1 MPSLKENAANLFPGV
16 RLRNEI
22 EQERQELRAEMADQ
36 REKTEAAR
44 ERMDKTR
51 ERMEDIAGV
60 LDDVF
65 THRAYYLTGEQD
77 MKAKELDS
85 RALANLRRRNLWIPL
100 SGLQGDDEDEQLR
113 RDTIVPV
120 SRRAFRW
127 DPLTKWIVNT
137 WTNFGHGQSVVI
149 APVDD
154 DVQKWWREFWTA
166 RRNRSILGIR
176 QIHKNSNKVLVD
188 GEFLFA
194 YFTAKDGGRV
204 TVRRI
209 STLEITELITAP
221 DDDETI
227 LYYKRDWM
235 QEDKERTRYYPDW
248 LATDEELAE
257 ADLPEGAELAQ
268 AQDDGVDV
276 DMMQVALTAQT
287 RRGWPLMA
295 ASQDWNRAYNDFL
308 KNRAAVS
315 KAVATYVDRVR
326 VDGGSRAVTSF
337 TNLLQSSLVTDPDS
351 GETNPVPAAGATAVM
366 NKAVNWDRFNMASGA
381 SDAEIDGRMLF
392 NMVGIGAGLFPHWLG
407 HGESFRLATAQAM
420 ELPTLRNFQRYQ
432 MFWQSI
438 WQDMFDFVLM
448 QAERYGGQRFPEKGV
463 AIELDPLLQE
473 DLTALAE
480 ALAQLS
486 TVSQVALPA
495 KAISRIV
502 WQAVGIEDIE
512 GLLAKV
518 FPDDDAG
525 QERAAVKVADLAAMR
540 ELLKEAGNGGDPEAL
555 AMAREAFLDSI
566 S

>member
-1 MPSLKENAANLFPGV
+1 MPSIRENVRNLFPGP
-16 RLRNEI
+16 RMRSAF
-22 EQERQELRAEMADQ
+22 EQARQRA
-36 REKTEAAR
+36 
-44 ERMDKTR
+44 
-51 ERMEDIAGV
+51 EDIAGV

-77 MKAKELDS
+77 MKAEELDS
-85 RALANLRRRNLWIPL
+85 RALANLRRRNVWIPL
-100 SGLQGDDEDEQLR
+100 SGLQLDDEDEQLR

-154 DVQKWWREFWTA
+154 GVQEWWREFWTA

-194 YFTAKDGGRV
+194 YFTAKQDGRV

-248 LATDEELAE
+248 LATDEELAK

-268 AQDDGVDV
+268 TQDDGIDV

-326 VDGGSRAVTSF
+326 VDGGSRAVSSF
-337 TNLLQSSLVTDPDS
+337 QQIIQSSLVTDPDS
-351 GETNPVPAAGATAVM
+351 GETNPVPAAGSTAIM

-381 SDAEIDGRMLF
+381 SDAEIDGRLLL
-392 NMVGIGAGLFPHWLG
+392 NMVGIGGGMFPHWLG
-407 HGESFRLATAQAM
+407 HGESFRLATATAM
-420 ELPTLRNFQRYQ
+420 EMPTLRNFRRYQ

-448 QAERYGGQRFPEKGV
+448 QAERYGGQSFPKKGV

-473 DLTALAE
+473 DLTALAD

-495 KAISRIV
+495 KEISRIA
-502 WQAVGIEDIE
+502 WQALGIEDIE
-512 GLLAKV
+512 DLLVKV

-540 ELLKEAGNGGDPEAL
+540 ELLKEAANGGGPEAL
-555 AMAREAFLDSI
+555 RMAGEAFLDSLG
-566 S
+566 